1 MDKNNNNHN
10 SGGGFMNGFFLGVIV
25 GAAIVFLLATK
36 KGKQI
41 LKTLTENGFEGMS
54 ELTDMLEENEDEF
67 EEGYTQ
73 EGEAPTPEPAVAIR
87 KPIKRFFRG
96 IRK

>member
-1 MDKNNNNHN
+1 MDKNNNHH

-54 ELTDMLEENEDEF
+54 ELTDMLEEDEEAV

-73 EGEAPTPEPAVAIR
+73 NGEAPVAESQVATR
-87 KPIKRFFRG
+87 KPIKRFFHG